1 MSLIK
6 ASGAGEQST
15 GFYKLL
21 LDQSLKFNDDDAQ
34 YLSRTP
40 ASAGNRRTFT
50 FSCWVKRSNLGEQA
64 ILDAYSD
71 DSNRTRLMFDAGNRF
86 QLFTRLSGADHS
98 LICNAVSRDCSAW
111 QNVVFAVDTTQ
122 STASDRVKIYINGES
137 QTFTGSGFPDQN
149 EDTFI
154 NHTVAHSIGSANDS
168 GGREIYYDGYL
179 AEINMI
185 DGTALT
191 AASFGETKNGIWIP
205 KNTSG
210 LTFGTNG
217 FHLTFKD
224 DVVSEGFNA
233 VTWRGSAADNS
244 ISGIGFSP
252 AFVWIKDRTDVTS
265 HYLFDVNRGALKD
278 LYSNLTNAEYSAS
291 QTLKSFDADGFTVGN
306 NTGVNGSAD
315 DMVAWCWEG
324 GGTPTATNSAGAGA
338 TPTAGS
344 VKIDGSNLGSALAG
358 TIPAT
363 KISANTARGFS
374 IVGYEATGTAGTI
387 AHGLS
392 AALEFI
398 IIKHRDQAGA
408 GWPVY
413 FGDNTDVMYLGENYA
428 TGDDANAWNDTSPTS
443 TVFSVGPNG
452 GDTNNSLGG
461 STIAYCFHSVSS
473 YSKFGSF
480 TGNGGSQAIDVGFA
494 VAWVLLKRTNSS
506 SWAIFD
512 NTRQPANTGV
522 QSLFSNTTGT
532 ETTNANM
539 VFSGNTFN
547 DNGYVSDNGETVI
560 YMAFADT
567 REARFFADV
576 SSNGNHFTPVN
587 LDYRD
592 SVPDVPT
599 NNFATF
605 NPLDAYAGATTF
617 SEGNLKGVTTSGGTG
632 RQTSTIRP
640 ASGKWYAE
648 FYVAD
653 ASRFAVGIENGKR
666 TNSAQGGNDVNSVI
680 ASYNGQYY
688 YNGSGGS
695 YMSSLSNGDI
705 VQVAMD
711 VDNQLVFI
719 GINNTWQNSATA
731 SEIVAATATNSL
743 GAKVSATAATLFQDD
758 MGIFTEDN
766 SGSAA
771 MASIANFGQDS
782 SFAGNHATANSNA
795 DGNGHGSFAYAPP
808 SGFLALCSQNLPD
821 AAIIDGTENFN
832 TVLYTGNASTN
843 AITGVGF
850 SPDWVW
856 TKSRGSG
863 SHSSIDAVRGR
874 SKMIF
879 QNLTN
884 AEATSDSDKDL
895 VSFDSDGF
903 TLGANQQATINNN
916 SQTFVAW
923 NWLAGTAF
931 SNSSGSNG
939 ANVDSSGQV
948 NTTAGFSIVSWQY
961 TTSADN
967 LIAHGL
973 SSAPEMMIVKSRT
986 TAYNW
991 DIYHTGLSDPTS
1003 KRLIFTNGAE
1013 IAGFFDTNPTSTVFE
1028 YNTSAASNND
1038 NMIAYCFHSVLGFSA
1053 VGSYTGNNGT
1063 TFVNTGFRVA
1073 WLLIKS
1079 VSQGSGAN
1087 WGIFDNTRPDGTG
1100 ATSGV
1105 KFLQADLTNAEG
1117 VSSTVSCFFFSNG
1130 FEIGTSN
1137 VMSNSSGDN
1146 FIYLAFA
1153 DQPFKFSNAR

>member
-98 LICNAVSRDCSAW
+98 LICNAVSRDSSAW
-111 QNVVFAVDTTQ
+111 YNVVFAVDTTQ

-205 KNTSG
+205 KDTSG

-224 DVVSEGFNA
+224 DVVSEGFNT
-233 VTWRGSAADNS
+233 VTYTGTGATQS
-244 ISGIGFSP
+244 ISGVGFSP
-252 AFVWIKDRTDVTS
+252 SLAWIKGRSTDQ
-265 HYLFDVNRGALKD
+265 HHNLFDVLRSDSDGPRR
-278 LYSNLTNAEYSAS
+278 LYASLTAAEESTVYSGTTNVS
-291 QTLKSFDADGFTVGN
+291 SLDADGFTMGNGTSVNESGKTFVG
-306 NTGVNGSAD
+306 
-315 DMVAWCWEG
+315 WCWEAD
-324 GGTPTATNSAGAGA
+324 TVFSNDASATSIGN
-338 TPTAGS
+338 
-344 VKIDGSNLGSALAG
+344 IDSSGR
-358 TIPAT
+358 T
-363 KISANTARGFS
+363 NTAKGFS
-374 IVGYEATGTAGTI
+374 IIKWTYSTSADNLI
-387 AHGLS
+387 AHGLGAVPTWILIKSRTTAYNWDVYHSGLS
-392 AALEFI
+392 AASKRLILNSTGAEV
-398 IIKHRDQAGA
+398 AG
-408 GWPVY
+408 
-413 FGDNTDVMYLGENYA
+413 FF
-428 TGDDANAWNDTSPTS
+428 DTTPTS
-443 TVFSVGPNG
+443 TVFEYNTSAATNG
-452 GDTNNSLGG
+452 DEM
-461 STIAYCFHSVSS
+461 IAYCWTDVSNYSAFGTYSGSGSSGKSVTTGFRPAFLMI
-473 YSKFGSF
+473 KRTDT
-480 TGNGGSQAIDVGFA
+480 TGNWEMFDDMRNISNDP
-494 VAWVLLKRTNSS
+494 VLY
-506 SWAIFD
+506 
-512 NTRQPANTGV
+512 ANTNGAE
-522 QSLFSNTTGT
+522 SAAAGRFTFTSTGFT
-532 ETTNANM
+532 LD
-539 VFSGNTFN
+539 
-547 DNGYVSDNGETVI
+547 DNGGGRNASGGTYI
-560 YMAFADT
+560 WMAFADT

-592 SVPDVPT
+592 SVPDTPT

-680 ASYNGQYY
+680 ASYNGQTY
-688 YNGSGGS
+688 YNGASTSGYLG
-695 YMSSLSNGDI
+695 SSLSNGDI

-711 VDNQLVFI
+711 VDNKLVFI
-719 GINNTWQNSATA
+719 GVNNTWQNSATA

-782 SFAGNHATANSNA
+782 SFSGNHATANANA
-795 DGNGHGSFAYAPP
+795 DGEGHGSFAYAPP
-808 SGFLALCSQNLPD
+808 TGFLALCSQNLPD
-821 AAIIDGTENFN
+821 PAITDGTEHFN
-832 TVLYTGNASTN
+832 TVTWTATASRHV
-843 AITGVGF
+843 ITGVGF

-856 TKSRGSG
+856 GKKRSNADNHAIVDS
-863 SHSSIDAVRGR
+863 VRGPTKEIR
-874 SKMIF
+874 S
-879 QNLTN
+879 NTTD
-884 AEATSDSDKDL
+884 AEATASNG
-895 VSFDSDGF
+895 VESFDSDGF
-903 TLGANQQATINNN
+903 TLVGSGAGSGVWNGN
-916 SQTFVAW
+916 SGHTHVAW

-948 NTTAGFSIVSWQY
+948 NTTAGFSIVSY
-961 TTSADN
+961 TATGTAGT
-967 LIAHGL
+967 IAHGL
-973 SSAPEMMIVKSRT
+973 SQPPELIICKHRDQGSTYWPVYYGDNTDALYLNDTAAT
-986 TAYNW
+986 TDDANAW
-991 DIYHTGLSDPTS
+991 NDTS
-1003 KRLIFTNGAE
+1003 
-1013 IAGFFDTNPTSTVFE
+1013 PTSTVFSVGA
-1028 YNTSAASNND
+1028 NGGDTNNSSGGAT
-1038 NMIAYCFHSVLGFSA
+1038 IAYCFHSVVGYSK
-1053 VGSYTGNNGT
+1053 VGSFVGNGNADGPFVFTGHRPS
-1063 TFVNTGFRVA
+1063 F
-1073 WLLIKS
+1073 LLIKRTDAAGTNWWIFDNKRS
-1079 VSQGSGAN
+1079 TFNVVNDGIITNGSDAEFADNSSLLIDFLSNGFKVRNTYGDLNTSGAN
-1087 WGIFDNTRPDGTG
+1087 HIFL
-1100 ATSGV
+1100 S
-1105 KFLQADLTNAEG
+1105 L
-1117 VSSTVSCFFFSNG
+1117 
-1130 FEIGTSN
+1130 
-1137 VMSNSSGDN
+1137 
-1146 FIYLAFA
+1146 A
-1153 DQPFKFSNAR
+1153 DQPAKFSNAR